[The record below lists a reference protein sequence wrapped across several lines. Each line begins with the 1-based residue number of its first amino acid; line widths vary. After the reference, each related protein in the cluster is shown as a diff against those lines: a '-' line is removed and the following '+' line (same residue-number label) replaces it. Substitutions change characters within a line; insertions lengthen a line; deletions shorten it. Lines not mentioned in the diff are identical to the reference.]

1 MATAVDKL
9 AGSYLRRAVASVL
22 VVLAALI
29 AVPTMFGALSGQSAF
44 ARPFT
49 QGEVSTR
56 GWSSPQP
63 VDAQRLKV
71 GVPVEQTLTM
81 ENAGSLPANYRL
93 NARVA
98 GDRDFA
104 RHLSVIAIR
113 RSDGATV
120 FSGPATTMR
129 SVALG
134 RFSEHMRET
143 FRLRVTLTAAHG
155 NDNALQGR
163 SATVNFGWIAT
174 EA

>member
-9 AGSYLRRAVASVL
+9 TGSSLRRTVASTL

-29 AVPTMFGALSGQSAF
+29 AVPPMFGALSGQSAF
-44 ARPFT
+44 GRPFT
-49 QGEVSTR
+49 QGQVSTR

-63 VDAQRLKV
+63 LEAQRLKV
-71 GVPVEQTLTM
+71 GVPVEQTLTI
-81 ENAGSLPANYRL
+81 ENAGSLPASYRL
-93 NARVA
+93 NAEIA
-98 GDRDFA
+98 GDREFA
-104 RHLSVIAIR
+104 RHLSVVATR

-120 FSGPATTMR
+120 FSGPATRMR

-134 RFSEHMRET
+134 RISEHMRET
-143 FRLRVTLTAAHG
+143 FRLRITLTTTHG